1 MQGEITFLAALI
13 VGFIGSTHCL
23 GMCSGIAGT
32 LAAATDRATG
42 LPLLNRISYLLAY
55 NLGRI
60 SSYVLAGFIAA
71 GIGHLGFGLLPPPLA
86 HSIALGISVVFLVA
100 LGFYLSGWVSFLPR
114 LELLG
119 GRLWRFIEPWG
130 RRLLP
135 VKSRFLAFTFG
146 LVWGWLPCGLVYS
159 ALVWAAATANPVQ
172 GALFMLGFGL
182 GTLPTVLCM
191 GLTGQ
196 MLQRLRRHAGFRQ
209 AAGASLILFAAVMI
223 TLYALNKE
231 PHPNQHSQPQTSHI
245 IRGQTLHF
253 ASAI

>member
-1 MQGEITFLAALI
+1 MRGEITFLAALI
-13 VGFIGSTHCL
+13 VGFLGSTHCL

-32 LAAATDRATG
+32 LATATDRGHG
-42 LPLLNRISYLLAY
+42 LPLLNRVSYLLAY

-71 GIGHLGFGLLPPPLA
+71 GFGHLGFGLLPPPLA
-86 HSIALGISVVFLVA
+86 HAIALAISVVFLVA
-100 LGFYLSGWVSFLPR
+100 LGFYLTGWVSFLPR

-119 GRLWRFIEPWG
+119 GKLWRLIEPWG

-135 VKSRFLAFTFG
+135 VKSRFRAFTFG

-159 ALVWAAATANPVQ
+159 VLVWAAATANPVQ
-172 GALFMLGFGL
+172 GALLMFGFGL

-196 MLQRLRRHAGFRQ
+196 TLQRLRRHTGFRQ
-209 AAGASLILFAAVMI
+209 AAGALLILFAAVLV
-223 TLYALNKE
+223 TLYALNKGST
-231 PHPNQHSQPQTSHI
+231 PHHHNPPQNTQITHNA
-245 IRGQTLHF
+245 TVH
-253 ASAI
+253 